1 MCISSSFPADLKAR
15 LEVAEKTDRQVQDR
29 VKDAQAAADALRK
42 ELSRERQESSQ
53 LRSRLTEST
62 QASKTDK
69 AAIER

>member
-15 LEVAEKTDRQVQDR
+15 LEVAEKTDRQVQDL

-42 ELSRERQESSQ
+42 ELFRERQESSQ